1 MLKIGKGINTL
12 FLRQGLIVDLLDK
25 VNHIRMGM
33 EFPDRG
39 FHTLLETQFET
50 QDDYV
55 VTWAWV
61 TGGLGNG
68 IKYTVAVATGG
79 DGDTKA
85 GWTQGHKDYVFVR
98 PIPQKFVNAIRNL
111 TPEQLYLIG
120 QISGFDSA
128 GHHKDGW
135 HSRGLFAARLALPDC
150 LCADDEPNQPEVWR
164 IKEGVFILFPDDTY
178 RLMTFADYFWLRN
191 CWDRPDFRQG
201 DLLFYKADM
210 HLLRLRIENMVN
222 EGETIRVDRHVI
234 TAQTIR
240 LDQATKTLYLFGKV
254 RVEHPE
260 HGVLDMP
267 DGVYTYSLLPGTSR
281 PFRGGID

>member
-1 MLKIGKGINTL
+1 MLKIDRGVNAL

-25 VNHIRMGM
+25 VNHFRTGM

-61 TGGLGNG
+61 TGGRGNG
-68 IKYTVAVATGG
+68 IKYTVAVATGN
-79 DGDTKA
+79 DDVKA
-85 GWTQGHKDYVFVR
+85 GWVQGHKDYVFVR
-98 PIPQKFVNAIRNL
+98 PVSPKFVNAIRHL
-111 TPEQLYLIG
+111 TLEQLYLIG
-120 QISGFDSA
+120 QISRFD
-128 GHHKDGW
+128 GGGRHKDGW
-135 HSRGLFAARLALPDC
+135 YSRGLFAARLALPDC
-150 LCADDEPNQPEVWR
+150 LCADDDELVNQPEVWR
-164 IKEGVFILFPDDTY
+164 IKEGVFILFPDATY
-178 RLMTFADYFWLRN
+178 RLMTFEEYSMLRF
-191 CWDRPDFRQG
+191 WDRPDYRQG
-201 DLLFYKADM
+201 DLMFHKKDM
-210 HLLRLRIENMVN
+210 SRIENMVDEMVD

-234 TAQTIR
+234 TAQAIR
-240 LDQATKTLYLFGKV
+240 RDQDTKTFYLFGKV

-281 PFRGGID
+281 PFQGGID